1 MVFDVITPQKYKKEH
16 TKQNKPK
23 ENFISMQK
31 NICREA
37 HTMHPYSLHHAIQ
50 FQLYYQTILPILRG
64 NMAEISAQYG
74 WNRTATRLKVSCLWW
89 GLISLGLVSR
99 CIVPATNKKKSPEDI
114 AVFGAPSKKRRLPT
128 LPHCIAVPSAQAGLT
143 SLFGMGRGGTPPQ

>member
-74 WNRTATRLKVSCLWW
+74 WNRTATRLKVSCL
-89 GLISLGLVSR
+89 
-99 CIVPATNKKKSPEDI
+99 
-114 AVFGAPSKKRRLPT
+114 
-128 LPHCIAVPSAQAGLT
+128 
-143 SLFGMGRGGTPPQ
+143 

>member
-50 FQLYYQTILPILRG
+50 FQLYYQTILPILCG
-64 NMAEISAQYG
+64 NLAEISAQYG
-74 WNRTATRLKVSCLWW
+74 WDYLAIW
-89 GLISLGLVSR
+89 LGLERDKAEGV
-99 CIVPATNKKKSPEDI
+99 
-114 AVFGAPSKKRRLPT
+114 LPLMRPDFT
-128 LPHCIAVPSAQAGLT
+128 WPCPPVHRAGH
-143 SLFGMGRGGTPPQ
+143 